1 MINFFK
7 NIGLRIVSFFMMLL
21 LLSILIGTIN
31 FIGSLFSNESSP
43 KKEIKKEIKKDY
55 EKNKIYL
62 PLYNVIMFDKLCSRK
77 AYTRN

>member
-43 KKEIKKEIKKDY
+43 KKEIKKEIKKMLAFY
-55 EKNKIYL
+55 IQYCRQNQKKYSL
-62 PLYNVIMFDKLCSRK
+62 PNQ
-77 AYTRN
+77 